1 MSAVFR
7 AAGRVSMLAMIVK
20 LTCMTG
26 GRLPTDLWV
35 KAHVRRCST
44 EGVPVIVARRGD
56 PHSGIV
62 ILKINQHDAG
72 CRVMGQI
79 RDLDGELGWLEA
91 LNGELVPE
99 AEADAY
105 IARQAERDPDLWV
118 IEIEDR
124 LGRHWVDGEI
134 I

>member
-1 MSAVFR
+1 MPAYAVR
-7 AAGRVSMLAMIVK
+7 LISMVE
-20 LTCMTG
+20 

-35 KAHVRRCST
+35 KAHVKRCSV

-62 ILKINQHDAG
+62 ILKLNQLDQG
-72 CRVMGQI
+72 CRVMSQM
-79 RDLDGELGWLEA
+79 RDLDGKLGWMGALEGA
-91 LNGELVPE
+91 LVSE

-105 IARQAERDPDLWV
+105 IPRQAERDPDLWV

-124 LGRHWVDGEI
+124 LGRHWVDGAVF
-134 I
+134 

>member
-1 MSAVFR
+1 MPAP
-7 AAGRVSMLAMIVK
+7 AIK
-20 LTCMTG
+20 LNCMTE

-35 KAHVRRCST
+35 KAHVRRCSA
-44 EGVPVIVARRGD
+44 EGVPVIVVRRGD

-62 ILKINQHDAG
+62 ILKINQLYAG

-79 RDLDGELGWLEA
+79 RDIDGKLGWLEA
-91 LNGELVPE
+91 FDGALVTE

-105 IARQAERDPDLWV
+105 IARQVGRDPDLWV

-124 LGRHWVDGEI
+124 LGRHWVDGQI

>member
-1 MSAVFR
+1 MPAYAVR
-7 AAGRVSMLAMIVK
+7 LISMVE
-20 LTCMTG
+20 

-35 KAHVRRCST
+35 KAHVKRCSV

-62 ILKINQHDAG
+62 ILKLNQLDQG
-72 CRVMGQI
+72 CRVMSQM
-79 RDLDGELGWLEA
+79 RDLDGKLGWMGALEGA
-91 LNGELVPE
+91 LVSE

-105 IARQAERDPDLWV
+105 ITRQAERDPDLWV

-124 LGRHWVDGEI
+124 LGRHWVDGAVF
-134 I
+134 

>member
-1 MSAVFR
+1 MPACAVR
-7 AAGRVSMLAMIVK
+7 LISMVE
-20 LTCMTG
+20 

-35 KAHVRRCST
+35 KAHVKRCSA

-62 ILKINQHDAG
+62 ILKLNQLDQG
-72 CRVMGQI
+72 CRVMSQI
-79 RDLDGELGWLEA
+79 RDLDGKLGWMEA
-91 LNGELVPE
+91 LEGALVPE

-124 LGRHWVDGEI
+124 LGRHWVDGAVL
-134 I
+134 

>member
-1 MSAVFR
+1 MVR
-7 AAGRVSMLAMIVK
+7 DAGK
-20 LTCMTG
+20 LYFMVE
-26 GRLPTDLWV
+26 GRLPTELWV
-35 KAHVRRCST
+35 KAHVKRCSV

-62 ILKINQHDAG
+62 ILKLNQLEAG
-72 CRVMGQI
+72 CRVMSQM
-79 RDLDGELGWLEA
+79 RDLEGKLGWLEA
-91 LNGELVPE
+91 LDGALIPE

-124 LGRHWVDGEI
+124 EGRHWVDGDVI
-134 I
+134 